1 MMETLLLD
9 LRYAVRSLI
18 KSPGFTVAPV
28 LTLGLGIGAT
38 PAIFS
43 VIDAVLLAAAVP
55 AGPP

>member
-1 MMETLLLD
+1 METLLLD